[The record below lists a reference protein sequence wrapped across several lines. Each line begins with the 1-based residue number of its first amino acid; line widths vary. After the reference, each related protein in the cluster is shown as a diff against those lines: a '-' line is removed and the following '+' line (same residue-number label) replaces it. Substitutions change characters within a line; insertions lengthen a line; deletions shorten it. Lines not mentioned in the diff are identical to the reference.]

1 MFLSG
6 WGSSQVLPA
15 QDFLKQTRLRDH
27 RMHARSR
34 SRLAYNHIYLLGRT
48 CTMPPA
54 RVSQAGPIPCCL
66 LVRRLT
72 VCATTTSPHHQHAI
86 SQHATTTTTTASQQH
101 TKHTIMPNHLVNH
114 AATLRR
120 HVTTPTRQDVIT
132 PSRHHAITQHTT
144 PRRPCHL
151 PPLPT
156 TTTPSHQHSITQSCL
171 RTITPHIL
179 LDITYTV
186 TLGAAHSYARPH
198 CHATTT
204 RRHPVRHTA
213 LLNSSRHSHRVMH
226 TCTATDHRLSPL
238 ESVSHE
244 SHQS

>member
-48 CTMPPA
+48 CTMSPA

-120 HVTTPTRQDVIT
+120 LHVTTPTRQHAIT
-132 PSRHHAITQHTT
+132 PSRHHAITQPHHTA
-144 PRRPCHL
+144 
-151 PPLPT
+151 PPMPSPT
-156 TTTPSHQHSITQSCL
+156 TTDHHH
-171 RTITPHIL
+171 TITPAQYHTIVPL
-179 LDITYTV
+179 HHHTTHSARHHVDCYTWCG
-186 TLGAAHSYARPH
+186 TQLRQ
-198 CHATTT
+198 
-204 RRHPVRHTA
+204 TA
-213 LLNSSRHSHRVMH
+213 LPRHDD
-226 TCTATDHRLSPL
+226 TTPPCTPHGFIK
-238 ESVSHE
+238 
-244 SHQS
+244 